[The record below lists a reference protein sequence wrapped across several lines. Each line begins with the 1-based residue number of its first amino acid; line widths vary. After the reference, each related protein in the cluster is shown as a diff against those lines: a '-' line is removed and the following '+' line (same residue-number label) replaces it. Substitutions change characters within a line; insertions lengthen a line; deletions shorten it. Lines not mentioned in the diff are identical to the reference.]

1 MPPTRHSLKSF
12 LQAARNALHA
22 PPSQRPKPLTF
33 VVGNESADLDS
44 LCSAVLF
51 AYFRTHTPPHTL
63 HIPLSHP
70 PRADLALRPELTA
83 ALEPAGLR
91 PDDLL
96 TLTDL
101 PSWRNHSEGKQGV
114 ENSDLSLRSE
124 DTQWLLIDHNTLAGQ
139 LASRFA
145 DRVVGCID
153 HHDDEGVVPALRDLP
168 PGNPRVIAKCGSCM
182 SLVVDQYRSLWDDL
196 SSLPCRDDDSVD
208 GKPTPATTCDT
219 QLAHLALAP
228 MLIDTAALT
237 SPDKTTAID
246 IRSVEFAEAKITPPK
261 TSPNTTT
268 TNDTNPPTYN
278 RTTYHA
284 LLSHQKQAITT
295 LTYHDLLRKD
305 YKRWTEGRLTL
316 GISSIV
322 RNLTYLFTHI
332 DTQNRTAF
340 LDVLRRWAHEQELDV
355 VAVMTA
361 SNITEEGEGDGD
373 GGFRRELLVWGV
385 SEEGGMVVRRF
396 GERFGGVLGLVR
408 WGVGELDCDGGDK
421 DGGLRVGWWQREVK
435 HSRKQVGPMLRE
447 VMREGA
453 RL

>member
-12 LQAARNALHA
+12 LQAARNALRA

-33 VVGNESADLDS
+33 VIGNESADLDS

-51 AYFRTHTPPHTL
+51 AYFRTHTAPHTL
-63 HIPLSHP
+63 HIPLSHL

-83 ALEPAGLR
+83 ALVPAGLK

-101 PSWRNHSEGKQGV
+101 PPVADRSEGKQGV
-114 ENSDLSLRSE
+114 EDPDDGLSPLHPQ
-124 DTQWLLIDHNTLAGQ
+124 DTQWLLVDHNALTGQ

-153 HHDDEGVVPALRDLP
+153 HHDDEGVVPAQRDLP

-182 SLVVDQYRSLWDDL
+182 SLVVDRYRSLWDDL
-196 SSLPCRDDDSVD
+196 SSLPCHDE
-208 GKPTPATTCDT
+208 TATTCDS

-228 MLIDTAALT
+228 MLIDTATLM
-237 SPDKTTAID
+237 SQDKTTETD
-246 IRSVEFAEAKITPPK
+246 IRSVEFAEAKISPLK
-261 TSPNTTT
+261 TTPNTTNN
-268 TNDTNPPTYN
+268 NDTNPPSSYN
-278 RTTYHA
+278 RENYHS
-284 LLSHQKQAITT
+284 LLSHHKQSITS

-340 LDVLRRWAHEQELDV
+340 LHVLRRWAHEQELDV

-361 SNITEEGEGDGD
+361 SNITEEGEGDGER
-373 GGFRRELLVWGV
+373 GFRRELLVWGV

-396 GERFGGVLGLVR
+396 GESFGGVLGLVR
-408 WGVGELDCDGGDK
+408 WGVGELDCDGGDE

-447 VMREGA
+447 VMRDGA